1 MAVAGVIA
9 LAFAGLA
16 VAGAASH
23 LRLVHEI
30 RQNPSLAVLD
40 FSETGPRAVIAAELS
55 AAGGGAVFIG
65 IEAVFVAAAFGVAV
79 IGGAVE
85 GKAAAAAAA
94 VTWAAASILFGV
106 AAPFAAVSAWS
117 ELRGAAR
124 PTAKQE

>member
-1 MAVAGVIA
+1 MAGMIA

-23 LRLVHEI
+23 MRLVHEI
-30 RQNPSLAVLD
+30 RQNSSLAVLD
-40 FSETGPRAVIAAELS
+40 FSETGPRAVIVAELS
-55 AAGGGAVFIG
+55 AAGGRAVSIG

-85 GKAAAAAAA
+85 GKAAAAAA